1 MRFNPVI
8 KAYCERLQKTGGKA
22 YKQARCAAARKLV
35 HLGYAVVKSGQP
47 FDPAYQPTSPKK
59 AASSEPELARAS

>member
-8 KAYCERLQKTGGKA
+8 KAYCERLQKTKGRA
-22 YKQARCAAARKLV
+22 YKEVRCAAARKLL

-47 FDPAYQPTSPKK
+47 FDPAYQPPSKKKAVSPK
-59 AASSEPELARAS
+59 PELARAS